1 MVMRMASASPSS
13 FIFGRRASFRRLR
26 QLLVGSAAGRI
37 VRLLLCCSLLLSLLL
52 ISGGCRCR
60 FSHLQPSPP
69 LGEGYTVVINTWK
82 RNDLLKQSVV
92 HYASC
97 VGVDSIHVVWS
108 EPDPPADSLR
118 DGLMQA
124 VRSKSKLGQDVDI
137 IFDINQEDSLNNRF
151 KEIKDLRTDAIFS
164 IDDDVL
170 FPCASVEFAFS
181 VWRSAPTTMVGFVP
195 RMHWLDKSRSSTEQY
210 KYGGW
215 WSVWWTGTYSMVLS
229 KAAFLHK
236 QYLDLY
242 TNHMPVYVR
251 DYVAKNSLSYIGLWH
266 LYCRNCE
273 DIAMSILVANVT
285 GAPPIWVKGRI
296 FEIGSTGISSLG
308 GHSAQRSQCLNV
320 FAAIYGRMPLVATS
334 MKAIDSRTSWF
345 W

>member
-1 MVMRMASASPSS
+1 MLNLNDQEEFSIILYFSQ
-13 FIFGRRASFRRLR
+13 IND
-26 QLLVGSAAGRI
+26 
-37 VRLLLCCSLLLSLLL
+37 
-52 ISGGCRCR
+52 ISEYMFYR
-60 FSHLQPSPP
+60 
-69 LGEGYTVVINTWK
+69 EGYTVVINTWK

-195 RMHWLDKSRSSTEQY
+195 RMHWLDKSVY
-210 KYGGW
+210 FP
-215 WSVWWTGTYSMVLS
+215 
-229 KAAFLHK
+229 AF
-236 QYLDLY
+236 YL
-242 TNHMPVYVR
+242 
-251 DYVAKNSLSYIGLWH
+251 
-266 LYCRNCE
+266 
-273 DIAMSILVANVT
+273 ILC
-285 GAPPIWVKGRI
+285 
-296 FEIGSTGISSLG
+296 S
-308 GHSAQRSQCLNV
+308 
-320 FAAIYGRMPLVATS
+320 
-334 MKAIDSRTSWF
+334 
-345 W
+345 

>member
-1 MVMRMASASPSS
+1 M
-13 FIFGRRASFRRLR
+13 
-26 QLLVGSAAGRI
+26 
-37 VRLLLCCSLLLSLLL
+37 
-52 ISGGCRCR
+52 
-60 FSHLQPSPP
+60 
-69 LGEGYTVVINTWK
+69 INTWK

-195 RMHWLDKSRSSTEQY
+195 RMHWLDKSVY
-210 KYGGW
+210 FP
-215 WSVWWTGTYSMVLS
+215 
-229 KAAFLHK
+229 AF
-236 QYLDLY
+236 YL
-242 TNHMPVYVR
+242 
-251 DYVAKNSLSYIGLWH
+251 
-266 LYCRNCE
+266 
-273 DIAMSILVANVT
+273 ILC
-285 GAPPIWVKGRI
+285 
-296 FEIGSTGISSLG
+296 S
-308 GHSAQRSQCLNV
+308 
-320 FAAIYGRMPLVATS
+320 
-334 MKAIDSRTSWF
+334 
-345 W
+345 